1 MSLLRKFAGQTVIYG
16 FGYISSKL
24 ANYLLAV
31 ILLTYLLGEKTEGFG
46 VYDYMYAYAGVFI
59 TLFSFRFDSALFRF
73 GNKNENLDDALSNA
87 LLFVS
92 VSASAL
98 VVLGVFF
105 NTAISDFVGYP
116 CQPKYVRWFAFILA
130 FDVVNVIPFAKLRL
144 ENKAKKFALLRI
156 LNVVLS
162 SLLIVFFLV
171 IYPRLGAT
179 FLPVQDSIV
188 NWVFISNL
196 IASGLLFLALLPEL
210 RGTKIKMDSLL
221 FQKMIR
227 YAYPLVIVGAAG
239 IFVQAFSTPL
249 QEYFLP
255 GTDKENMAQAGIY
268 SSTRRI
274 AAFFLMFITAFNYAA
289 EPFFF
294 NNSSKEDREKYYG
307 KICRLF
313 TLIGGAVIL
322 MMYYGVDLLK
332 YILESN
338 FWSSLPLLPIL
349 LMSYLLL
356 GIYYNIAIWYKLAD
370 MTLYGALISILG
382 AFITLGIS
390 AAFLPTIGYAASAW
404 ASLASYIF
412 MVGLGYF
419 IGQNKY
425 PISYPM
431 GKIILD
437 LLLIASLLIV
447 GLLIRTHA
455 SIPLKYASYLLILC
469 LFFYYVYY
477 SEKEEWR
484 KIFRWTK

>member
-1 MSLLRKFAGQTVIYG
+1 
-16 FGYISSKL
+16 
-24 ANYLLAV
+24 
-31 ILLTYLLGEKTEGFG
+31 
-46 VYDYMYAYAGVFI
+46 
-59 TLFSFRFDSALFRF
+59 
-73 GNKNENLDDALSNA
+73 
-87 LLFVS
+87 
-92 VSASAL
+92 
-98 VVLGVFF
+98 
-105 NTAISDFVGYP
+105 
-116 CQPKYVRWFAFILA
+116 
-130 FDVVNVIPFAKLRL
+130 
-144 ENKAKKFALLRI
+144 
-156 LNVVLS
+156 
-162 SLLIVFFLV
+162 
-171 IYPRLGAT
+171 
-179 FLPVQDSIV
+179 
-188 NWVFISNL
+188 
-196 IASGLLFLALLPEL
+196 
-210 RGTKIKMDSLL
+210 
-221 FQKMIR
+221 
-227 YAYPLVIVGAAG
+227 
-239 IFVQAFSTPL
+239 
-249 QEYFLP
+249 
-255 GTDKENMAQAGIY
+255 
-268 SSTRRI
+268 
-274 AAFFLMFITAFNYAA
+274 
-289 EPFFF
+289 
-294 NNSSKEDREKYYG
+294 
-307 KICRLF
+307 
-313 TLIGGAVIL
+313 

-455 SIPLKYASYLLILC
+455 SIPLLKYASYLLILC